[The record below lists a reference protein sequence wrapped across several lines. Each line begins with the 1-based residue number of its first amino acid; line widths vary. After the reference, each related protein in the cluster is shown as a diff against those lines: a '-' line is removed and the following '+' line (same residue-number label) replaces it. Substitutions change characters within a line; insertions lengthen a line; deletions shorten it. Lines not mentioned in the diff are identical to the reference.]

1 MNYDNNFKPKEDALD
16 YACNIRANS
25 QSQGRGGMGG
35 GFGGDFED
43 DAVVKL
49 RGLPYDA
56 TQMQVQDFFRGE
68 VTVDTS
74 TIILQERT

>member
-1 MNYDNNFKPKEDALD
+1 
-16 YACNIRANS
+16 
-25 QSQGRGGMGG
+25 MGG

-56 TQMQVQDFFRGE
+56 TQMQVQEFFRGE
-68 VTVDTS
+68 VTVNAS
-74 TIILQERT
+74 SIILQERI

>member
-1 MNYDNNFKPKEDALD
+1 
-16 YACNIRANS
+16 
-25 QSQGRGGMGG
+25 MGG

-56 TQMQVQDFFRGE
+56 TQIQVQEFFIGE
-68 VTVDTS
+68 VTVDIS
-74 TIILQERT
+74 AIILQERIRSECYHLGWLFKL

>member
-1 MNYDNNFKPKEDALD
+1 
-16 YACNIRANS
+16 
-25 QSQGRGGMGG
+25 MGG

-56 TQMQVQDFFRGE
+56 TQMQVQEFFIGE
-68 VTVDTS
+68 VTTVDIS
-74 TIILQERT
+74 TFILQERIRSEFYHLGWLFKL

>member
-1 MNYDNNFKPKEDALD
+1 MIISNLKEDALD
-16 YACNIRANS
+16 YACNIRANNS
-25 QSQGRGGMGG
+25 HGRNGMGG

-56 TQMQVQDFFRGE
+56 TQMQVQEFFRGE
-68 VTVDTS
+68 VTAD
-74 TIILQERT
+74 L